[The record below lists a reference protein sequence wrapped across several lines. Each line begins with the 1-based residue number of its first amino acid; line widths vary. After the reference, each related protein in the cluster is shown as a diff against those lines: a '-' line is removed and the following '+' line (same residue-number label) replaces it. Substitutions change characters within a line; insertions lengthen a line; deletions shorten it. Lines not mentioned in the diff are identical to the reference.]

1 MIHEEKVKLMTQ
13 AACFEEK
20 QRRKALII
28 MRYHRKDYIS
38 FHMILI
44 WLSVTTAFIIG
55 VSMWL
60 FYQVENASSMI
71 FTNFTSLIL
80 IGIILMGMYLIFT
93 IIYGF
98 AAYWYYSEKYDN
110 AKKMM
115 KKYQANLKQLNR
127 LYETE

>member
-1 MIHEEKVKLMTQ
+1 
-13 AACFEEK
+13 
-20 QRRKALII
+20 
-28 MRYHRKDYIS
+28 
-38 FHMILI
+38 
-44 WLSVTTAFIIG
+44 
-55 VSMWL
+55 
-60 FYQVENASSMI
+60 
-71 FTNFTSLIL
+71 
-80 IGIILMGMYLIFT
+80 MGMYLIFT

>member
-1 MIHEEKVKLMTQ
+1 
-13 AACFEEK
+13 
-20 QRRKALII
+20 
-28 MRYHRKDYIS
+28 
-38 FHMILI
+38 
-44 WLSVTTAFIIG
+44 
-55 VSMWL
+55 MWL